1 MSQELSILLI
11 TVLAFG
17 AVATAVFVIG
27 QFIAVQIRVHQR
39 VAMQGRGAALR
50 DETETAPGLTS
61 GFDALVSTIFDEKR
75 FGVEGSVRTK
85 LRRELIRAGF
95 FRVDAIKYYIFAR
108 IATVVVL
115 AIAVLFAEQFMVN
128 SAWYLKLSLAAIAI
142 FVGVMGPDA
151 YIARRIRKLHLG
163 YRIAFPDMLDLM
175 VVCVDAGL
183 SLEGALERISG
194 EIARQNFHLGANLL
208 ILGSETRAGRS
219 TIDALASFADRVGL
233 DEARSFVAVL
243 RQSIEL
249 GTDVGDALRV
259 FSDEMRDRRL
269 LRAEARANELPVK
282 MVGPLGLCIFPVIL
296 GLVLLPVM
304 IRLMAAL
311 GTV

>member
-17 AVATAVFVIG
+17 AVATAVFVLG
-27 QFIAVQIRVHQR
+27 QFIAVQFRVHQR
-39 VAMQGRGAALR
+39 VAMQGRGAAPLR
-50 DETETAPGLTS
+50 DETEIAPGLTS

-115 AIAVLFAEQFMVN
+115 AIA
-128 SAWYLKLSLAAIAI
+128 I

-163 YRIAFPDMLDLM
+163 YRIAFPDMLDLL
-175 VVCVDAGL
+175 VVCIDAGL
-183 SLEGALERISG
+183 SLEGALDRISG
-194 EIARQNFHLGANLL
+194 EIRRQNRHLSTNFQIMGA
-208 ILGSETRAGRS
+208 EMRAGRS
-219 TIDALASFADRVGL
+219 TIDALASLADRLGL
-233 DEARSFVAVL
+233 DEARSLAAML

-249 GTDVGDALRV
+249 GTDVGDALRA
-259 FSDEMRDRRL
+259 FSDDMRDRRL
-269 LRAEARANELPVK
+269 LRAEERANQLPVK
-282 MVGPLGLCIFPVIL
+282 MVGPLGLFIFPVIL
-296 GLVLLPVM
+296 GIAMVPVI
-304 IRLMAAL
+304 IRLL
-311 GTV
+311 TVLK

>member
-39 VAMQGRGAALR
+39 MAMQGRGAALR
-50 DETETAPGLTS
+50 DETESAPGLTS

-115 AIAVLFAEQFMVN
+115 AIAVL
-128 SAWYLKLSLAAIAI
+128 
-142 FVGVMGPDA
+142 VGVMGPDA

-163 YRIAFPDMLDLM
+163 YRIAFPDMLDLL
-175 VVCVDAGL
+175 VVCIDAGL
-183 SLEGALERISG
+183 SLEGA
-194 EIARQNFHLGANLL
+194 
-208 ILGSETRAGRS
+208 
-219 TIDALASFADRVGL
+219 
-233 DEARSFVAVL
+233 
-243 RQSIEL
+243 
-249 GTDVGDALRV
+249 
-259 FSDEMRDRRL
+259 
-269 LRAEARANELPVK
+269 
-282 MVGPLGLCIFPVIL
+282 
-296 GLVLLPVM
+296 
-304 IRLMAAL
+304 
-311 GTV
+311 

>member
-39 VAMQGRGAALR
+39 VAMQGRGAAPLR

-115 AIAVLFAEQFMVN
+115 AIAVLFAEQFM
-128 SAWYLKLSLAAIAI
+128 AIA
-142 FVGVMGPDA
+142 P
-151 YIARRIRKLHLG
+151 
-163 YRIAFPDMLDLM
+163 
-175 VVCVDAGL
+175 
-183 SLEGALERISG
+183 
-194 EIARQNFHLGANLL
+194 
-208 ILGSETRAGRS
+208 
-219 TIDALASFADRVGL
+219 
-233 DEARSFVAVL
+233 
-243 RQSIEL
+243 
-249 GTDVGDALRV
+249 GT
-259 FSDEMRDRRL
+259 
-269 LRAEARANELPVK
+269 
-282 MVGPLGLCIFPVIL
+282 
-296 GLVLLPVM
+296 
-304 IRLMAAL
+304 
-311 GTV
+311 